1 MRASLL
7 QIEAFYW
14 AARLGSFHA
23 AARHLHFTQPAIS
36 ARIKELE
43 SVLDLKLFE
52 RRQRKVE
59 LTADGRNALIFA
71 EKVLNAGQEF
81 ECVGASRAPLRGLLR
96 LGANESSALG
106 CLPDILAQLKA
117 TYPDLKVELTIEVGA
132 VLSSKLNARQLD
144 IAFVTSPSS
153 APHVIDELVGWQE
166 FRWVASPHM
175 VLPRRDFSPADAA
188 GLQIVTHSE
197 PSTLHSVAKKWLRT
211 GGFGLENFSSCNSL
225 SLMLRLVYA
234 GHAIAT
240 LPLSIMQDLI
250 AAGAIRL
257 LPANP
262 PLPREPFF
270 VSYLS
275 EGRGPGIDAIVLMA
289 RTIMLQTGFVAT
301 SPA

>member
-43 SVLDLKLFE
+43 SALNLKLFE
-52 RRQRKVE
+52 RRERKVE
-59 LTADGRNALIFA
+59 LTADGRNALVLA
-71 EKVLNAGQEF
+71 EKVLNAEQEF
-81 ECVGASRAPLRGLLR
+81 QSVGASRAPLRGLLR

-153 APHVIDELVGWQE
+153 APHVIDELVGWQD

-175 VLPRRDFSPADAA
+175 VLPGRDFSPADAA

-211 GGFGLENFSSCNSL
+211 GGFDLENFSSCNSL

-250 AAGAIRL
+250 GAGAIRL
-257 LPANP
+257 LPADP

-275 EGRGPGIDAIVLMA
+275 DGRGPGIDTIVQMA
-289 RTIMLQTGFVAT
+289 RTIMLQTGFVAPT
-301 SPA
+301 PA